1 MTGFTSQSRSKSCS
15 RVGPHGE
22 ERQRG
27 REEAMR
33 GRGGHGRGR
42 GSGRD
47 GTPNVRKLG
56 YKTLEGLLEKEASE
70 VAITLSSNSGL
81 KNLLAED
88 EMRSDLVQLIC
99 QVLYKAFQSRID
111 RKIVLHLAGVVKDSK
126 FFRNNLPCHV
136 NGMTLEYVQAR
147 RDQYPQH
154 LSNIIS
160 LLSDVLNMFPQS
172 SVQSVSMLVNL
183 LKPTINQLRASGV
196 DILDSTDE
204 DLERV
209 EGLVNHLQEKSRE
222 GTLRSDKYSFLA
234 DDEDAPPGEEDFRVM
249 SVYPTFDEF
258 HLDQKPFLR
267 PNIMSQSFPN
277 ARIYLDTHF
286 RLLREDFVRPL
297 REGIKKHLQDNLDG
311 VPIKKRIF
319 DDIRVYNDTRVVL
332 PLCTSTGIAYK
343 VQFDPRPLKVI
354 TNGAFLF
361 CFPRQLGVLCIWSES

>member
-27 REEAMR
+27 REETMR
-33 GRGGHGRGR
+33 GRGSHGRGR

-56 YKTLEGLLEKEASE
+56 YKMLEGLLEKEASE
-70 VAITLSSNSGL
+70 VAITLSTSSGL

-88 EMRSDLVQLIC
+88 MRSDLVQLIC
-99 QVLYKAFQSRID
+99 QVLCKAFQSRID
-111 RKIVLHLAGVVKDSK
+111 RKNVLHLASVVKDSS
-126 FFRNNLPCHV
+126 FFRNNLPHHV
-136 NGMTLEYVQAR
+136 TGMMLEYVQAR

-172 SVQSVSMLVNL
+172 SVQSVSMLLTL
-183 LKPTINQLRASGV
+183 LKQTVNQLRASGV

-209 EGLVNHLQEKSRE
+209 QDLVKHLQQKSRE
-222 GTLRSDKYSFLA
+222 GTLRSDKYSLLA

-297 REGIKKHLQDNLDG
+297 REGVKKLLDDNLDG
-311 VPIKKRIF
+311 VPIKKRTF
-319 DDIRVYNDTRVVL
+319 DDIRVYSDTRVLL

-343 VQFDPRPLKVI
+343 VQFDPRPLQVI
-354 TNGAFLF
+354 TYGVFLF
-361 CFPRQLGVLCIWSES
+361 CCPRQLNVLCIWSES